1 MDKREQKTHLPVSCR
16 RDMTCK
22 IRSERVQQRD
32 VQRPE
37 HETCQQYID
46 RLHPKDI
53 QRPDM
58 QSADRIV
65 HIALLR
71 PERVDQRQRQQ

>member
-1 MDKREQKTHLPVSCR
+1 
-16 RDMTCK
+16 MTCK
-22 IRSERVQQRD
+22 IGSERVQQRD

-37 HETCQQYID
+37 HEVGQQYID